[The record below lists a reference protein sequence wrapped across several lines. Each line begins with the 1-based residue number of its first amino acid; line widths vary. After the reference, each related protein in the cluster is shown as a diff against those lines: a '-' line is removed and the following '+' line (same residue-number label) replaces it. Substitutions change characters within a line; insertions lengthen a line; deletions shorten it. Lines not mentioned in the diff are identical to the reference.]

1 MDRDFKTPQD
11 TANASSDRVAQ
22 SLGRVLRIGFE
33 SRQFVFRLKFPF
45 EGGHIAPLLYIGNLN
60 RSWSDYINANARAND
75 MAVGTCELARGPTG
89 RTLIKLNVERGRGK
103 RDSALAELNRNLR
116 RINAEVVYADSTEAG
131 VADGGADAAAADAS
145 ASAVADL
152 PDGADVPDG
161 AASAFDLGAEAR
173 ALRAD
178 FQTFKAEPT
187 QEGLEALEQRVA
199 QCQSTLETLPGL
211 QDSKEAKFVE
221 QLRGLLETK
230 GAAFVAKG

>member
-11 TANASSDRVAQ
+11 TANASSDRVEQ
-22 SLGRVLRIGFE
+22 SLSRVLRIGFE

-45 EGGHIAPLLYIGNLN
+45 EGGHIAPLLYIGSLN

-145 ASAVADL
+145 ASA
-152 PDGADVPDG
+152 GADVPDG
-161 AASAFDLGAEAR
+161 AASAFDLGAEAG

-178 FQTFKAEPT
+178 FQSFKAEPT
-187 QEGLEALEQRVA
+187 QEGLDALNQRVA
-199 QCQSTLETLPGL
+199 QCQSNLEARPELE
-211 QDSKEAKFVE
+211 DSKEAKFVE
-221 QLRGLLETK
+221 QMRGLLEDK
-230 GAAFVAKG
+230 GAAFVARG